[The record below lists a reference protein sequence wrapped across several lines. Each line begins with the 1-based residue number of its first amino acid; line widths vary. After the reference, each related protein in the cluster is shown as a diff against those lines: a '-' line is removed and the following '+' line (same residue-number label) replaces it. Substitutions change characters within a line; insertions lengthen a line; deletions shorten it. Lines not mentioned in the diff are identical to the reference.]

1 MSLKSANKVETNV
14 YSVEVEISAEQL
26 KEATVKAYNQNKKKI
41 AIPGFRKGKAHKAMI
56 EKLYGANF
64 FYEDALEI
72 LYPEV
77 VGAAIDEAKLEI
89 VAAPYDVEITKLDE
103 EDAKIAKP
111 VIRVAYIS

>member
-41 AIPGFRKGKAHKAMI
+41 ALPGFRKGKAPKAMI
-56 EKLYGANF
+56 EKMYGKNF
-64 FYEDALEI
+64 FYEDALDI

-77 VGAAIDEAKLEI
+77 VGAESTKQSLKSLQLPMMWKSQSLTRKAQLLLLKL
-89 VAAPYDVEITKLDE
+89 L
-103 EDAKIAKP
+103 
-111 VIRVAYIS
+111 